1 MTLPTPKSVVKI
13 NKDGVKYESFAD
25 QTQYYLFELTR
36 AALRDVG
43 KFVRKMFDRKYYE
56 TFQRRTGKGGKAIK
70 VKVWSSR
77 NTTAPRVS
85 VGWKQGRSDGFYSWF
100 QEVGTKGQNPQ
111 RRYGIL
117 QKVVNENID
126 EIIKI
131 ESQYL
136 SGIGSEKN
144 IDESEFDIEEGTEV

>member
-1 MTLPTPKSVVKI
+1 MPTPKSVVKI

-25 QTQYYLFELTR
+25 QTEYYLFELTR

-43 KFVRKMFDRKYYE
+43 KFVRKMFNQKYYE
-56 TFQRRTGKGGKAIK
+56 VFQKKTGKGGKAIK
-70 VKVWSSR
+70 VKVWSSK
-77 NTTAPRVS
+77 NTQYPRVS
-85 VGWKQGRSDGFYSWF
+85 VGWKKGRADGFYSWF

-111 RRYGIL
+111 TRHGIL
-117 QKVVNENID
+117 QKVVSENIN

-144 IDESEFDIEEGTEV
+144 IDEAEFDIEEGTEV

>member
-1 MTLPTPKSVVKI
+1 MPTPKSVVKI

-25 QTQYYLFELTR
+25 QTEYYLFELTR

-43 KFVRKMFDRKYYE
+43 KFVRKMFNQKYYE
-56 TFQRRTGKGGKAIK
+56 VFQKKTGKGGKAIK
-70 VKVWSSR
+70 VKVWSSK
-77 NTTAPRVS
+77 NTQYPRVS
-85 VGWKQGRSDGFYSWF
+85 VGWKKGRADGFYSWF
-100 QEVGTKGQNPQ
+100 QEVGTKGKNPQ
-111 RRYGIL
+111 TRHAIL
-117 QKVVNENID
+117 QKVVSENIN

-144 IDESEFDIEEGTEV
+144 IDEAEFDIEEGTEV

>member
-13 NKDGVKYESFAD
+13 NKDGVKYESFAEQD
-25 QTQYYLFELTR
+25 QYYLFELTR

-43 KFVRKMFDRKYYE
+43 KFVRKMFYNEYYRI
-56 TFQRRTGKGGKAIK
+56 FQKKTGKGGKAIK
-70 VKVWSSR
+70 VKVWSNK
-77 NTTAPRVS
+77 NTTSPRVS
-85 VGWKQGRSDGFYSWF
+85 VGWKKGRSDGFYSWF

-111 RRYGIL
+111 KRYGIL
-117 QKVVNENID
+117 QKVVNDNIS

-136 SGIGSEKN
+136 SGIGNDSL
-144 IDESEFDIEEGTEV
+144 IDEDEIDIEEGTEV

>member
-1 MTLPTPKSVVKI
+1 MPTPKSVVKI
-13 NKDGVKYESFAD
+13 DKDGVKYESFAD
-25 QTQYYLFELTR
+25 QANYYLFELTR

-43 KFVRKMFDRKYYE
+43 KYVRKMFYNAYYQ
-56 TFQRRTGKGGKAIK
+56 TFQKKTGKGGKAIQ

-85 VGWKQGRSDGFYSWF
+85 IGWKKGRADGFYSWF
-100 QEVGTKGQNPQ
+100 QEIGTKGKSQM

-117 QKVVNENID
+117 QRVVQENVG
-126 EIIKI
+126 EIQRI

-136 SGIGSEKN
+136 SGIG
-144 IDESEFDIEEGTEV
+144 DESHINEAEFDIEEGTEV

>member
-1 MTLPTPKSVVKI
+1 MPTPKSVIKI

-25 QTQYYLFELTR
+25 QDKYYLFELTR

-43 KFVRKMFDRKYYE
+43 KYVRKMFYNEYYRI
-56 TFQRRTGKGGKAIK
+56 FQKKTGKGGKAVK
-70 VKVWSSR
+70 VKVWAGKS
-77 NTTAPRVS
+77 TTNPRVS
-85 VGWKQGRSDGFYSWF
+85 VGWAKGRSDGFYSWF

-111 RRYGIL
+111 KRYGIL
-117 QKVVNENID
+117 QKVVENNSA

-136 SGIGSEKN
+136 SGIGNDSL
-144 IDESEFDIEEGTEV
+144 IDEAEFDIEEGTNV

>member
-1 MTLPTPKSVVKI
+1 MPTPKSVVKI

-25 QTQYYLFELTR
+25 QNQYYLFELTR

-43 KFVRKMFDRKYYE
+43 KFVRKMFNQKYYE
-56 TFQRRTGKGGKAIK
+56 TFQKKTGKGGKAIK
-70 VKVWSSR
+70 VKVWSSK
-77 NTTAPRVS
+77 NTQYPRVS
-85 VGWKQGRSDGFYSWF
+85 VGWKKGRADGFYSWF

-111 RRYGIL
+111 TRHGIL
-117 QKVVNENID
+117 QKVVSENIN

-136 SGIGSEKN
+136 SGIGSEKD
-144 IDESEFDIEEGTEV
+144 IDETEFDIEEGTEV

>member
-1 MTLPTPKSVVKI
+1 MPTPKSVVKI

-25 QTQYYLFELTR
+25 QTEYYLFELTR

-43 KFVRKMFDRKYYE
+43 KFVRKMFNQKYYE
-56 TFQRRTGKGGKAIK
+56 VFQKKTGKGGKAIK
-70 VKVWSSR
+70 VKVWSSK
-77 NTTAPRVS
+77 NTQYPRVS
-85 VGWKQGRSDGFYSWF
+85 VGWKKGRADGFYSWF

-111 RRYGIL
+111 TRHAIL
-117 QKVVNENID
+117 QKVVSENIN

-136 SGIGSEKN
+136 SGIGSDKN

>member
-1 MTLPTPKSVVKI
+1 MPTPKSVVKI

-25 QTQYYLFELTR
+25 QTEYYLFELTR

-43 KFVRKMFDRKYYE
+43 KFVRKMFNQKYYE
-56 TFQRRTGKGGKAIK
+56 VFQKKTGKGGKAIK

-77 NTTAPRVS
+77 NTQYPRVS
-85 VGWKQGRSDGFYSWF
+85 VGLKKGRADGFYSWF

-111 RRYGIL
+111 TRHGIL
-117 QKVVNENID
+117 QKVVSENIN

-144 IDESEFDIEEGTEV
+144 IDEAEFDIEEGTEV

>member
-1 MTLPTPKSVVKI
+1 MPTPKSVVKI

-25 QTQYYLFELTR
+25 QTEYYLFELTR

-43 KFVRKMFDRKYYE
+43 KFVRKMFNQKYYE
-56 TFQRRTGKGGKAIK
+56 VFQKKTGKGGKAIK
-70 VKVWSSR
+70 VKVWSSK
-77 NTTAPRVS
+77 NTQYPRVS
-85 VGWKQGRSDGFYSWF
+85 VGWKKGRADGFYSWF

-111 RRYGIL
+111 TRHAIL
-117 QKVVNENID
+117 QKVVSENIN

-144 IDESEFDIEEGTEV
+144 IDEAEFDIEEGTEV

>member
-1 MTLPTPKSVVKI
+1 MPTPKSVVKI

-25 QTQYYLFELTR
+25 QNQYYLFELTR

-43 KFVRKMFDRKYYE
+43 KFVRKMFNQKYYE
-56 TFQRRTGKGGKAIK
+56 TFQKKTGKGGKAIK
-70 VKVWSSR
+70 VKVWSSK
-77 NTTAPRVS
+77 NTQYPRVS
-85 VGWKQGRSDGFYSWF
+85 VGWKKGRADGFYSWF

-111 RRYGIL
+111 TRHAIL
-117 QKVVNENID
+117 QKVVSENIN

-136 SGIGSEKN
+136 SGIGSEKD
-144 IDESEFDIEEGTEV
+144 IDETEFDIEEGTEV

>member
-1 MTLPTPKSVVKI
+1 MPTPKSVVKI

-25 QTQYYLFELTR
+25 QTEYYLFELTR

-43 KFVRKMFDRKYYE
+43 KFVRRMFNQKYYE
-56 TFQRRTGKGGKAIK
+56 VFQKKTGKGGKAIK
-70 VKVWSSR
+70 VKVWSSK
-77 NTTAPRVS
+77 NTQYPRVS
-85 VGWKQGRSDGFYSWF
+85 VGWKKGRADGFYSWF

-111 RRYGIL
+111 TRHAIL
-117 QKVVNENID
+117 QKVVSENIN

-144 IDESEFDIEEGTEV
+144 IDEAEFDIEEGTEV

>member
-1 MTLPTPKSVVKI
+1 MPTPKSVVKI

-25 QTQYYLFELTR
+25 QTEYYLFELTR

-43 KFVRKMFDRKYYE
+43 KFVRKMFNQKYYE
-56 TFQRRTGKGGKAIK
+56 VFQKKTGKGGKAIK
-70 VKVWSSR
+70 VKVWSSK
-77 NTTAPRVS
+77 NTQYPRVS
-85 VGWKQGRSDGFYSWF
+85 VGWKKGRADGFYSWF

-111 RRYGIL
+111 TRHGIL
-117 QKVVNENID
+117 QKVVSENID

-131 ESQYL
+131 EGQYL

-144 IDESEFDIEEGTEV
+144 IDEAEFDIEEGTEV

>member
-1 MTLPTPKSVVKI
+1 MPTPKSVVKI

-25 QTQYYLFELTR
+25 QTEYYLFELTR

-43 KFVRKMFDRKYYE
+43 KFVRKMFNQKYYE
-56 TFQRRTGKGGKAIK
+56 VFQKKTGKGGKAIK
-70 VKVWSSR
+70 VKVWSSK
-77 NTTAPRVS
+77 NTQYPRVS
-85 VGWKQGRSDGFYSWF
+85 VGWKKGRADGFYSWF
-100 QEVGTKGQNPQ
+100 QEIGTKGQNPQ
-111 RRYGIL
+111 TRHAIL
-117 QKVVNENID
+117 QKVVSENIN

-144 IDESEFDIEEGTEV
+144 IDEAEFDIEEGTEV

>member
-1 MTLPTPKSVVKI
+1 LPTPKSVVKI

-25 QTQYYLFELTR
+25 QNQYYLFELTR

-43 KFVRKMFDRKYYE
+43 KFVRKMFNQKYYE
-56 TFQRRTGKGGKAIK
+56 TFQKKTGKGGKAIK
-70 VKVWSSR
+70 VKVWSSK
-77 NTTAPRVS
+77 NTQYPRVS
-85 VGWKQGRSDGFYSWF
+85 VGWKKGRADGFYSWF

-111 RRYGIL
+111 TRHAIL
-117 QKVVNENID
+117 QKVVSENIN

-136 SGIGSEKN
+136 SGIGSEKD
-144 IDESEFDIEEGTEV
+144 IDETEFDIEEGTEV

>member
-1 MTLPTPKSVVKI
+1 LPTPKSVVKI

-25 QTQYYLFELTR
+25 QNQYYLFELTR

-43 KFVRKMFDRKYYE
+43 KFVRKMFNQKYYE
-56 TFQRRTGKGGKAIK
+56 TFQKKTGKGGKAIK
-70 VKVWSSR
+70 VKVWSSK
-77 NTTAPRVS
+77 NTQYPRVS
-85 VGWKQGRSDGFYSWF
+85 VGWKKGRADGFYSWF

-111 RRYGIL
+111 TRHGIL
-117 QKVVNENID
+117 QKVVSENIN

-136 SGIGSEKN
+136 SGIGSEKD
-144 IDESEFDIEEGTEV
+144 IDETEFDIEEGTEV

>member
-1 MTLPTPKSVVKI
+1 
-13 NKDGVKYESFAD
+13 
-25 QTQYYLFELTR
+25 LFELTR

-136 SGIGSEKN
+136 SGIGSDKN

>member
-1 MTLPTPKSVVKI
+1 MPTPKSVIKI

-25 QTQYYLFELTR
+25 QDKYYIFELTR

-43 KFVRKMFDRKYYE
+43 KYVRKMFFNEYYKI
-56 TFQRRTGKGGKAIK
+56 FQKKTGKGGKAIQ
-70 VKVWSSR
+70 VKVWSSKS
-77 NTTAPRVS
+77 TTNPRVS
-85 VGWKQGRSDGFYSWF
+85 VGWKKGRSDGFYSWF

-111 RRYGIL
+111 RRHGIL
-117 QKVVNENID
+117 QKVVNDNIS

-136 SGIGSEKN
+136 SEVGN
-144 IDESEFDIEEGTEV
+144 DRLIDESETDIEEGTEV

>member
-1 MTLPTPKSVVKI
+1 MPTPKSVVKI

-25 QTQYYLFELTR
+25 QTEYYLFELTR

-43 KFVRKMFDRKYYE
+43 KFVRKMFNQKYYE
-56 TFQRRTGKGGKAIK
+56 TFTKKTGKGGKAIK
-70 VKVWSSR
+70 VKVWSSK
-77 NTTAPRVS
+77 NTQYPRVS
-85 VGWKQGRSDGFYSWF
+85 VGWKKGRADGFYSWF

-111 RRYGIL
+111 TRHAIL
-117 QKVVNENID
+117 QKVVSENIN

-144 IDESEFDIEEGTEV
+144 IDEAEFDIEEGTEV